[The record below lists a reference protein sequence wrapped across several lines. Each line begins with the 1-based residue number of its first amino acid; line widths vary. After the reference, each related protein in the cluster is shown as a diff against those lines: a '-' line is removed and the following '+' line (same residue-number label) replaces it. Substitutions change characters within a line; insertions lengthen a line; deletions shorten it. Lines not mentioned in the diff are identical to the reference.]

1 MFRNCPL
8 GPELQPDQ
16 VWVEY
21 ALILFTATLTLE
33 IDETKEKR
41 RKKSTKSKLRK
52 IWLKHCLFTDA
63 LFLQGIMYYL
73 THNFFIRQVSH
84 VSVLGAYACQFFMF
98 S

>member
-41 RKKSTKSKLRK
+41 RKKITKSKLRK
-52 IWLKHCLFTDA
+52 IWLKYCLLPTDA
-63 LFLQGIMYYL
+63 FFFTVCYVLFN
-73 THNFFIRQVSH
+73 T
-84 VSVLGAYACQFFMF
+84 
-98 S
+98 